1 MVLGRD
7 AAQLGGLQ
15 VQSNWLANSDTSAC
29 GKLAVLERLLDLW
42 RKDAT
47 NKVRAFLQ
55 SHMCCKYGEWFRAI
69 GCILMAVTTAM
80 ASI

>member
-1 MVLGRD
+1 MTTEKPLKRARAEEVTGMVLGRD

-55 SHMCCKYGEWFRAI
+55 SHMC
-69 GCILMAVTTAM
+69 
-80 ASI
+80 